1 MSKDIEIRVSDGIQ
15 TIRLT
20 RAEKKNALTA
30 EMYLAMAAALEE
42 ADRTPAVTATVFMGS
57 GGIFCAGNDINDFMA
72 RARGQS
78 GLSDNVSNFI
88 RYLPK
93 AVKPMIAAVDGPAI
107 GVGTTM
113 LFHCDLVYASPT
125 ASLKTPFLDLGILPE
140 AGSSLL
146 APLRLGYARAF
157 ELLVLGDAFSA
168 ERALAA
174 GLVNAVV
181 PAGELEATALKAAR
195 RLAAKPPEALA
206 IARRLMRGDPA
217 VISER
222 IEAEMAQFRARLA
235 SPEAVEAFTAFL
247 EKRPAD
253 FARLKAKG

>member
-1 MSKDIEIRVSDGIQ
+1 MTKDIEIKVADGIQ

-20 RAEKKNALTA
+20 RIEKKNSLTA
-30 EMYLAMAAALEE
+30 EMYLAMAAALEA
-42 ADRTPAVTATVFMGS
+42 ADKSPGIAATVFMGS

-72 RARGQS
+72 RAKGAS
-78 GLSDNVSNFI
+78 GLSDDVANFI

-93 AVKPMIAAVDGPAI
+93 AQKPMIAAVDGPAI

-146 APLRLGYARAF
+146 APIRMGYARAF
-157 ELLVLGDAFSA
+157 ELLVQGEAFNA

-174 GLVNAVV
+174 GIVNAIV
-181 PAGELEATALKAAR
+181 PAAELEAAAMKAAR
-195 RLAAKPPEALA
+195 RLAAKPPQALA
-206 IARRLMRGDPA
+206 IARRLMRGDPSA
-217 VISER
+217 ISER
-222 IEAEMAQFRARLA
+222 IETEMREFRARLA

-253 FARLKAKG
+253 FAKLRAKG